1 MELAIL
7 VVRALMLLAL
17 YGFLGWAF
25 WVLWQGLQ
33 RQAQKTGAP
42 QLPALIL
49 SRLDEPEGEPLRFAG
64 PQVSVGRQPG
74 SDLHLTDSAISARHA
89 RLTYHHSQWWVEDLN
104 SRNGTFLNSERL
116 TASMV
121 LADGD
126 EVRFGGQSF
135 RVEVESVPVAG
146 EP

>member
-1 MELAIL
+1 MELVIL
-7 VVRALMLLAL
+7 VVRALGLVAL

-33 RQAQKTGAP
+33 RQARQTGAP
-42 QLPALIL
+42 QHPALIL
-49 SRLDEPEGEPLRFAG
+49 LRLDEPGGEPQRFAG
-64 PQVSVGRQPG
+64 PVISVGRQPG
-74 SDLHLTDSAISARHA
+74 SDLHLSDSAISARHA
-89 RLTYHHSQWWVEDLN
+89 RLTYHHSQWWVEDLQ

-116 TASMV
+116 TVPLV

-135 RVEVESVPVAG
+135 RVEIEGAQTTG
-146 EP
+146 EI